1 MSLLRVSKGMG
12 MVEVIIAMFLAAVAV
27 MALFSLQAPALRTT
41 AQADYL
47 GRAAEILHRQLEST
61 EVYLMNVCNSA
72 AIPLQGVPAIPAAGA
87 SLTSTYNVRTSG
99 LGADTNGDATYS
111 VSTTITSMPPVP
123 PSVTPTYFR
132 VVVNVTWI
140 LNTTGISQTIF
151 VSRQEYYKAG
161 C

>member
-72 AIPLQGVPAIPAAGA
+72 ATTGIPAIPAAGA
-87 SLTSTYNVRTSG
+87 SATSAYNVRTSG